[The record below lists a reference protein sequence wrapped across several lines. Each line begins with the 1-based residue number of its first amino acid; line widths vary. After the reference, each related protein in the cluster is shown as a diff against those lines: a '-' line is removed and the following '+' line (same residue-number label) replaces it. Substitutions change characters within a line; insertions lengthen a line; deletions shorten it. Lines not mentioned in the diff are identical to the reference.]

1 MAASSPMNLNHPKH
15 WSGDLIKE
23 ERFHVNER
31 VLVVEDNEDLVQL
44 ITRQLR
50 LFSFQV
56 SVARH
61 SADAVAMALS
71 HHPDVILMD
80 VVIPNKMDG
89 LEALSQIRANPK
101 TRGIPIVAL
110 NPEYLQFG
118 EKAAGQKA
126 STMNLRVLVAEDHPD
141 LLDLLSR
148 QLRFC
153 GYQVETAKNGAEAV
167 ATAVSDHP
175 DVILMDIVMP
185 KMDGFEAVFQIRGNP
200 KTRDIP
206 VLALTAWLS
215 PNSRQNYMARGFND
229 CLSKPFTHEDLHRAI
244 DRLLRDTVKRS
255 EPSDLPAYLPDRP
268 N

>member
-71 HHPDVILMD
+71 HHPDVILLD

-110 NPEYLQFG
+110 NPEYLQLG

-148 QLRFC
+148 QLRFY

-244 DRLLRDTVKRS
+244 DRLLRDTVKQS
-255 EPSDLPAYLPDRP
+255 EPSDLPAYVPDRP